1 MLLQF
6 RFTQSNFSV
15 LGNHQMSRINV
26 FPFLNIILRFLLYW
40 CHCAESAWECLYDSH
55 NSLLI
60 KMIPKRAD
68 AITGIYCTCTCIHFI
83 FRTVTLTVQVTGQ
96 LKWKSGN
103 SNHIFLHWKITKLKK
118 KNHLTVSKCLGHCLS
133 HYWSLSQVCQTAH
146 LPNKGQRLVPWLSWS
161 MLM

>member
-118 KNHLTVSKCLGHCLS
+118 KIIWLFQNVLVTVCHTTGPCHKYVKQLIYQTKVRDLS
-133 HYWSLSQVCQTAH
+133 PDLA
-146 LPNKGQRLVPWLSWS
+146 GQC
-161 MLM
+161 